1 MSGPEALA
9 PPEPGTHIDGEVIPH
24 VLPDGPASDELDGPA
39 SLARL
44 VPVQEQPGG
53 IQDRE
58 KPEPCEQEA
67 YEDGN
72 ADLGWE
78 RSRERERELQGRQSQ
93 RQLSSSLTVPPCRQ
107 LCPVRLTPRGE
118 N

>member
-67 YEDGN
+67 YEDGD

-78 RSRERERELQGRQSQ
+78 RSRERERESCKEGSPSANLI
-93 RQLSSSLTVPPCRQ
+93 LP
-107 LCPVRLTPRGE
+107 
-118 N
+118 